1 MYITYSKSV
10 CKEKVTIKSPPAK
23 IFEQIKINTQLSGHV
38 YVTKGGGFGVSK
50 NVTTHSKIRV
60 LGVW

>member
-10 CKEKVTIKSPPAK
+10 CKEKVSTKSPPAK
-23 IFEQIKINTQLSGHV
+23 IFEQLKINKQLSGLV

-50 NVTTHSKIRV
+50 NFTTRPKIRV

>member
-10 CKEKVTIKSPPAK
+10 CKEKLSIKSPPAK
-23 IFEQIKINTQLSGHV
+23 QLKINKQLSWHV
-38 YVTKGGGFGVSK
+38 YVSKGGGFGVSK
-50 NVTTHSKIRV
+50 NFTTRPKIRV